1 MKIHIWKNYQLWGIV
16 MMFSAG
22 FIGYAL
28 YLKAPIS
35 RPLYHACGGLD
46 WLIPA
51 LMVIFGLIFAFD
63 ANESLLVAP
72 LALAAMLLSL
82 LSAMLVR
89 AGYVGAGFRHTIDSL
104 DRVLFPKAGLYAIWI
119 MIGCIASACWT
130 VSIRDLGQRIWRAL
144 WDLRIPIKSVTP
156 ELVSSQ
162 VVHSAEIVDVTP
174 RETHVYSAYA
184 LPKAT
189 LLLPAK
195 AHQYQG
201 VDQSQQLVGIFDR
214 FGLQVRAAGTPEH
227 GPSLTRYGI
236 QPAVGTKA
244 QEVMKL
250 SVDVAVALGVEHV
263 TIAPVPGKASIFGVD
278 VPQRKRGEVPIRGV
292 LESMKPSDALNVCL
306 GQDISGKP
314 VVYDIREMPHALVAG
329 ATKTGKSRC
338 LDAIISTILMTHTPD
353 TARILLIDPK
363 RVELTVYNGIP
374 HLLEPVIT
382 DPGQAAA
389 AIERVCDQM
398 DEQYK
403 AMEELGV
410 QTLESYN
417 AKADERL
424 PYLIIVIDELS
435 DLMLRAADSI
445 EKSVCRIAQLGRAT
459 GIHLIIATQ
468 RPDKDVVS
476 GIIKANIATRMTF
489 TVGSDTDSRIALGE
503 NGAEKLLG
511 KGDMLFKPQGAG
523 KPIRIQGANITRPEV
538 ERIVAH
544 WKAQS
549 RGECLP
555 AVDEPQP
562 VLETIEQTTDFDPW
576 AYDAAKYI
584 IEQKRASI
592 VGIKQGLRVGQP
604 RAKKIMHQLHSLSI
618 VGDERGRGVDR
629 DILITDISDI
639 KELFGREHLHE

>member
-35 RPLYHACGGLD
+35 RPLYHACGALD
-46 WLIPA
+46 WLIPS
-51 LMVIFGLIFAFD
+51 LLGIFGLIFAFD

-156 ELVSSQ
+156 ELVSSH

-174 RETHVYSAYA
+174 RATHVYSAYA
-184 LPKAT
+184 LPEAT
-189 LLLPAK
+189 FLLPAK
-195 AHQYQG
+195 AHQHQG

-227 GPSLTRYGI
+227 GPSVTRYGI
-236 QPAVGTKA
+236 RPAAGTKA

-250 SVDVAVALGVEHV
+250 AVDVAVALGVEHV
-263 TIAPVPGKASIFGVD
+263 TIAPVPGKASVFGVD
-278 VPQRKRGEVPIRGV
+278 VPQRKRGEVPIRSV

-314 VVYDIREMPHALVAG
+314 VVYDIRDMPHCLVAG
-329 ATKTGKSRC
+329 ATKTGKSVC
-338 LDAIISTILMTHTPD
+338 LNAIISSILMTHTPD
-353 TARILLIDPK
+353 TVRMLFIDPK
-363 RVELTVYNGIP
+363 RVELSVYNGVP

-382 DPGQAAA
+382 DPQNAAA
-389 AIERVCDQM
+389 ALEKVVAEMDQLYER
-398 DEQYK
+398 
-403 AMEELGV
+403 METLGV
-410 QTLESYN
+410 QTIEEYN
-417 AKADERL
+417 KKSNERQ
-424 PYLIIVIDELS
+424 PYQLIVIDELN
-435 DLMLRAADSI
+435 DLMLRARASI
-445 EKSVCRIAQLGRAT
+445 EYSMTRLAQLGRAT
-459 GIHLIIATQ
+459 GVHIIVATQ
-468 RPDKDVVS
+468 RPSAEVLS
-476 GIIKANIATRMTF
+476 GVIRSNLP
-489 TVGSDTDSRIALGE
+489 SRIAFSVAKGKDSEIILDE
-503 NGAEKLLG
+503 WGAEKLLG
-511 KGDMLFKPQGAG
+511 KGDMIFKPQGAG
-523 KPIRIQGANITRPEV
+523 AIRIQGANITRPEV

-549 RGECLP
+549 RRECLP
-555 AVDEPQP
+555 SVDEPQL
-562 VLETIEQTTDFDPW
+562 VLETIEQATDFDPW

-592 VGIKQGLRVGQP
+592 VGIKEGLRVGQP
-604 RAKKIMHQLHSLSI
+604 RAKKIMSQLHSLSI
-618 VGDERGRGVDR
+618 VGDKRGRGVDR

-639 KELFGREHLHE
+639 KELFGREHIHE